1 MEKPRRR
8 HCRKP
13 VTKNPRIPADMLKK
27 KPSHTSGLLRV
38 SSSIIKRNRYIAQQA
53 AINGQDNKTKRKK
66 QQQQQQQQ
74 QQKSNGGDK
83 THKSMK
89 IGT

>member
-27 KPSHTSGLLRV
+27 KPSRTSGLLSV

-66 QQQQQQQQ
+66 KQQQQQQR
-74 QQKSNGGDK
+74 GDK
-83 THKSMK
+83 THQSMK
-89 IGT
+89 IET